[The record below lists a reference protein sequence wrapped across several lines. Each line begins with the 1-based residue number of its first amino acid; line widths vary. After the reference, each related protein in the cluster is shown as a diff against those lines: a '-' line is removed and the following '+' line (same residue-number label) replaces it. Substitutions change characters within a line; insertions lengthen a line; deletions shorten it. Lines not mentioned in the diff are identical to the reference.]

1 MINIYYQ
8 IFLSLLAPMPGFQND
23 TTWPFQDTEVNSL
36 VIYNSPS
43 FDLLTPQL
51 QPSLF
56 EILSSYHQHPW
67 PEIRS
72 LSKIDVIPD
81 QTSGNKIAL
90 ANWFC
95 FEIQSNFKGYQRMAF
110 FFHLTLPT
118 WLSNGTNFS
127 HLQSSEITFFLN
139 EFQEKWLHLPLIV
152 LMSKAMLQV
161 VQWLVFAP
169 LFLLLSGQVRL

>member
-1 MINIYYQ
+1 MRIANDKYYYYL
-8 IFLSLLAPMPGFQND
+8 FLSLLAPMPGFQND

-56 EILSSYHQHPW
+56 EILSS
-67 PEIRS
+67 
-72 LSKIDVIPD
+72 
-81 QTSGNKIAL
+81 
-90 ANWFC
+90 WFC

-118 WLSNGTNFS
+118 
-127 HLQSSEITFFLN
+127 
-139 EFQEKWLHLPLIV
+139 
-152 LMSKAMLQV
+152 
-161 VQWLVFAP
+161 
-169 LFLLLSGQVRL
+169 

>member
-23 TTWPFQDTEVNSL
+23 TTWPFQDTEVNRL

-56 EILSSYHQHPW
+56 EILSSYHQHLW

-90 ANWFC
+90 GNWFC

-110 FFHLTLPT
+110 FFHLTLLT
-118 WLSNGTNFS
+118 
-127 HLQSSEITFFLN
+127 
-139 EFQEKWLHLPLIV
+139 
-152 LMSKAMLQV
+152 
-161 VQWLVFAP
+161 
-169 LFLLLSGQVRL
+169 

>member
-1 MINIYYQ
+1 
-8 IFLSLLAPMPGFQND
+8 MPGFQND
-23 TTWPFQDTEVNSL
+23 TKWPFQDTEVNSL

-118 WLSNGTNFS
+118 WLRNGTNFS

-139 EFQEKWLHLPLIV
+139 EFQEKWLHLSLIV

>member
-118 WLSNGTNFS
+118 
-127 HLQSSEITFFLN
+127 
-139 EFQEKWLHLPLIV
+139 
-152 LMSKAMLQV
+152 
-161 VQWLVFAP
+161 
-169 LFLLLSGQVRL
+169 

>member
-1 MINIYYQ
+1 
-8 IFLSLLAPMPGFQND
+8 MPGFQND

-51 QPSLF
+51 QLSLF

-95 FEIQSNFKGYQRMAF
+95 FEIQSNFKGHQRMAF

-118 WLSNGTNFS
+118 
-127 HLQSSEITFFLN
+127 
-139 EFQEKWLHLPLIV
+139 
-152 LMSKAMLQV
+152 
-161 VQWLVFAP
+161 
-169 LFLLLSGQVRL
+169 